1 MALSKI
7 YDGDEPVRV
16 NKWLAQS
23 GVCSRREA
31 DSLIERGQILVDGVR
46 VTDAGRKIEKGQ
58 TVSIDDEGKDALDSR
73 MTILYHKP
81 IGIVSGTPEAGEI
94 PAVRMIRRANVYGP
108 AEIFPDQH
116 SKLAPVG
123 RLDKDSRGLLIMSED
138 GVLAKAIIGPESDL
152 EKEYHVRVRGSLF
165 EEKLQWLRHGLTL
178 DGRKLK
184 PAIVTQT
191 GEQSLSFILKE
202 GRNRQ
207 IRRMCDMVELR
218 VIDLYRNRIGP
229 LHMGDLPEGQWR
241 HMTPEERAALISQS

>member
-58 TVSIDDEGKDALDSR
+58 TVTIDDEGKDALDTR

-108 AEIFPDQH
+108 AEVFPDQH

-123 RLDKDSRGLLIMSED
+123 RLDKDSHGLLIMSED

-152 EKEYHVRVRGSLF
+152 EKEYHVRVRGAVF

-218 VIDLYRNRIGP
+218 VIDLYRDRIGP